1 MPTAAPTGRRELN
14 KARTREAIVAAVR
27 TLLEQHPV
35 AEITADQ
42 VADEAGV
49 SRRTF
54 FNYYSGIPAV
64 LIEVLSG
71 YAAQLVE
78 QVGLDSLREGPI
90 EALRALVRA
99 RGLPTEFL
107 DWLVV
112 LNCHPGSGD
121 SSVLLERA
129 VWSQMGAW
137 LEGVLHER
145 LPATGDPLYVSTLAS
160 AVMHAFAATE
170 QTWLQQLTDPRTL
183 TDDDYAAFHVH
194 LDRALGYLAQ
204 GWRPTT

>member
-1 MPTAAPTGRRELN
+1 MTTAPTTGRRELN
-14 KARTREAIVAAVR
+14 KARTRESIVAAVR

-35 AEITADQ
+35 ADITADQ
-42 VADEAGV
+42 VADEAGI

-71 YAAQLVE
+71 YAALLVE
-78 QVGLDSLREGPI
+78 RVSLEALREGPV
-90 EALRALVRA
+90 EALRALVRTG
-99 RGLPTEFL
+99 GLPPEFL
-107 DWLVV
+107 DWLVA
-112 LNCHPGSGD
+112 LNCHPHSGD
-121 SSVLLERA
+121 GSVLIERA
-129 VWSQMGAW
+129 VWAQMGAW

-145 LPATGDPLYVSTLAS
+145 LPEARDPLYVSTLAS

-170 QTWLQQLTDPRTL
+170 QTWLEQLADPCSPTA
-183 TDDDYAAFHVH
+183 DDYAAFHVH

-204 GWRPTT
+204 GWRPTP